1 MAAGS
6 IVIDLL
12 MRTGSF
18 ETDSKRAEKRLQA
31 FEASIK
37 KTAVAFAAIGVASVT
52 ALTVMV
58 KKSIDSMD
66 AMSKMAQQAGVSVE
80 ALSSLSYAADLSG
93 VSAEQFTTTLGR
105 LTKGMAEAAS
115 GTGEAKK
122 AFDLLSIGSSSLQS
136 ADEALLAIADKFA
149 MMDDGAQKTSL
160 ALQLF
165 GRAGMQMIPFLNMG
179 RDGIAQLQAEADR
192 LGVTLNTKTARA
204 AEEFND
210 NLTRLGA
217 ISTGLFNQLAQGLL
231 PVLTDITGQMFNAA
245 VETDE
250 TNKAANDLG
259 KNQLPEWVRGLTIA
273 FAALADGVIFVVKS
287 ISLVDRFFDGM
298 GKKFDVI
305 GAKAERFAL
314 SLKTP
319 LLGDTPKYLQDQI
332 DAVDS
337 QIFSLQMTALNA
349 HNEVSKLFSDATTM
363 SYLDIARK
371 SFDGGSVDTTPFTP
385 RGGGAGQ
392 MLTAGG
398 SNKEADKL
406 KEMLATVK
414 LISGEFDREQEHSL
428 EMLRIR
434 DAMVGMTEDQRR
446 VQEVIN
452 NVLDETSNK
461 LEEIAKQRLDAA
473 NAGANDNVLSQFDA
487 QAEAVRKLGEEYVE
501 LARVQEASAI
511 AAQRTFSF
519 GWNVALNQYAEDATN
534 AATVAKSTFDS
545 LTGNLSSAINT
556 FVDTGKLSF
565 SDFANSVIKDIIKIQ
580 LQAQVSQIFS
590 QIASIVG
597 GAISGSFGGTVA
609 SGGAVG
615 GDVGSYSTFAE
626 GGYTGMGGKYEPAG
640 VVHRGEF
647 VVNANATKKLGVGFL
662 DRLNQ
667 GYANGGY
674 VGSASSAMASSVNV
688 NIKNE
693 AGGDG
698 YKASATV
705 NRNESGLNVDVIVR
719 KVIANDLRNNGQ
731 IAQQMGSTFGL
742 RRTV

>member
-12 MRTGSF
+12 MKTSSF
-18 ETDSKRAEKRLQA
+18 ETDTKRAEKRLKE
-31 FEASIK
+31 FE
-37 KTAVAFAAIGVASVT
+37 KTTRETATKVATAATAMAAAFAY
-52 ALTVMV
+52 TV
-58 KKSIDSMD
+58 KSTLDSMD
-66 AMSKMAQQAGVSVE
+66 AMSKMAQQAGVTVE
-80 ALSSLSYAADLSG
+80 SLSALSYAADLSG
-93 VSAEQFTTTLGR
+93 VNTEALTQNLGR
-105 LTKGMAEAAS
+105 LSKGMSEAAL
-115 GTGEAKK
+115 GTGEALK
-122 AFDLLSIGSSSLQS
+122 AFKSLNIDVSKLTS
-136 ADEALLAIADKFA
+136 ADQALIKIADRFQG
-149 MMDDGAQKTSL
+149 MEDGAQKTAL
-160 ALQLF
+160 AMQLF
-165 GRAGMQMIPFLNMG
+165 GRSGMQMIPFLNMG
-179 RDGIAQLQAEADR
+179 SEGINKLTGEAEA
-192 LGVTLNTKTARA
+192 LGVVLSTEAALA

-210 NLTRLGA
+210 NVTRLQKGLEGLA
-217 ISTGLFNQLAQGLL
+217 ISITTNMLPALNQLVSGLVNAQKTSLWGWLFTSGGEEQNATDSIGKL
-231 PVLTDITGQMFNAA
+231 ENTLQKARDSLTTHQEWQEQNPMFAWAVGGDITDLEGQIDF
-245 VETDE
+245 VENKLKYLRQVKTQQDE
-250 TNKAANDLG
+250 EYWRTRTINMPSSAIPMVDLTVAPTALG
-259 KNQLPEWVRGLTIA
+259 KP
-273 FAALADGVIFVVKS
+273 
-287 ISLVDRFFDGM
+287 
-298 GKKFDVI
+298 
-305 GAKAERFAL
+305 
-314 SLKTP
+314 KT
-319 LLGDTPKYLQDQI
+319 T
-332 DAVDS
+332 
-337 QIFSLQMTALNA
+337 
-349 HNEVSKLFSDATTM
+349 
-363 SYLDIARK
+363 
-371 SFDGGSVDTTPFTP
+371 
-385 RGGGAGQ
+385 GGGGQ
-392 MLTAGG
+392 QI
-398 SNKEADKL
+398 DKL

-414 LISGEFDREQEHSL
+414 LISGEFAREQEHSL

-434 DAMVGMTEDQRR
+434 DVMVGMTEDQRR

-452 NVLDETSNK
+452 QVLDETSNK

-501 LARVQEASAI
+501 LARVQEASSV

-590 QIASIVG
+590 QIASIIG
-597 GAISGSFGGTVA
+597 GAIGGSFGGGL
-609 SGGAVG
+609 GGATTMGAGSTAG
-615 GDVGSYSTFAE
+615 GAGAVAFPVYAE

-640 VVHRGEF
+640 VVHRGEY
-647 VVNANATKKLGVGFL
+647 VMNANATNKLGVGFL
-662 DRLNQ
+662 DRLNK

-674 VGSASSAMASSVNV
+674 VGATSSAMASSVNV

-742 RRTV
+742 RRTI